1 MQCRLTTEI
10 LLLYFYYFYLHNF
23 FTYRDTVTYLIG
35 GLSNTVYHIKS
46 LANKVPTNTK
56 KASEII
62 KSFSNRMQD
71 FINTKIVS
79 SRDIIT
85 EKVKLVDKFVYCF
98 HC

>member
-1 MQCRLTTEI
+1 
-10 LLLYFYYFYLHNF
+10 
-23 FTYRDTVTYLIG
+23 
-35 GLSNTVYHIKS
+35 
-46 LANKVPTNTK
+46 
-56 KASEII
+56 
-62 KSFSNRMQD
+62 MQD